1 MSDITV
7 SRLEQKDLAE
17 FKAFCRRAWGSPH
30 ALIDDER
37 SFEYYYRAADG
48 GLNFAVARDA
58 SGAFLSV
65 CGYILSNSSPTPDVW
80 ISFLVSKKGAPFGL
94 AYRLFDYII
103 ETTRCRTIACNN
115 IREKTRGLYEFRGW
129 SVDMLSHFYRLN
141 PTFGKYTLCKIT
153 SNDIPKV
160 VNSDFIAKRITDERG
175 LEPFEKTVLPQNLPY
190 KDRLYLKRR
199 YFDNPWFAYEAAGL
213 FDGHEPVA
221 LVFYKQIDT
230 EGESVLR
237 VVDFI
242 GDTRALA
249 AAGEYLDGQLRERNA
264 EFCDWYAYGLSEE
277 DMRAAGF
284 ALRSRG
290 DENIVPNYLEPP
302 IYENTDF
309 FFFTSEPVG
318 YRVFKADG
326 DQDRPNLKP

>member
-7 SRLEQKDLAE
+7 SRLGQKDLAD
-17 FKAFCRRAWGSPH
+17 FKSFCLEAWGAPH
-30 ALIDDER
+30 ALIHDER

-48 GLNFAVARDA
+48 GLNFAVARDE

-65 CGYILSNSSPTPDVW
+65 CGYILSNSGPEPDVW

-94 AYRLFDYII
+94 AYRLFDFII
-103 ETTRCRTIACNN
+103 ETTRCRSIACNN

-129 SVDMLSHFYRLN
+129 TVDMLSHYYRLN
-141 PTFGKYTLCKIT
+141 PKLDEYKLCKIT
-153 SNDIPKV
+153 SKDIPR
-160 VNSDFIAKRITDERG
+160 VNKSDFKPKRITDERG
-175 LEPFEKTVLPQNLPY
+175 LEPFEKTVFFQNLPY
-190 KDRLYLKRR
+190 KDGLYLKRR
-199 YFDNPWFAYEAAGL
+199 YFDNPWFAYEAAGF

-221 LVFYKQIDT
+221 LVFYRQIDA
-230 EGESVLR
+230 EGAAVLR

-242 GDTRALA
+242 GDARALA
-249 AAGEYLDGQLRERNA
+249 AAGEYLDGQMRERNA

-277 DMRAAGF
+277 AMRAAGF
-284 ALRSRG
+284 ALRARG

-302 IYENTDF
+302 LCENTDF
-309 FFFTSEPVG
+309 FFFTSDSKG

-326 DQDRPNLKP
+326 DQDRPNLKL